1 MVKEIRTFVE
11 VILALIIF
19 LVSSIILALNLQ
31 TNYLEQCLLI
41 FIAFSITNSFAIS
54 NLSFQEKD
62 ENWRDE
68 LFISYVMLV
77 AVVAWGM
84 LMLFIF
90 GIFDWSNK
98 YSEQLFSLAN
108 DYDTMLH
115 VITATLAMVL
125 GWFCGSIG
133 ISDRIYE

>member
-19 LVSSIILALNLQ
+19 LVTSIILALNLQ
-31 TNYLEQCLLI
+31 TNYLEQGLLI

-77 AVVAWGM
+77 AV
-84 LMLFIF
+84 
-90 GIFDWSNK
+90 
-98 YSEQLFSLAN
+98 
-108 DYDTMLH
+108 
-115 VITATLAMVL
+115 ITCNIV
-125 GWFCGSIG
+125 S
-133 ISDRIYE
+133 

>member
-19 LVSSIILALNLQ
+19 LVTSIILALNLQ
-31 TNYLEQCLLI
+31 TNYLEQGLLI

-84 LMLFIF
+84 LLLFIF
-90 GIFDWSNK
+90 SIFDWSNK

>member
-19 LVSSIILALNLQ
+19 LVTSIILALNLQ
-31 TNYLEQCLLI
+31 TNYLEQGLLI

-84 LMLFIF
+84 LLLFIF

>member
-19 LVSSIILALNLQ
+19 LVTSIILALNLQ
-31 TNYLEQCLLI
+31 TNYLEQGLLI

-98 YSEQLFSLAN
+98 YLEVLYSLA
-108 DYDTMLH
+108 DAYDTMLH
-115 VITATLAMVL
+115 VISATLAMAL

>member
-31 TNYLEQCLLI
+31 TNYLEQGLLI

>member
-19 LVSSIILALNLQ
+19 LVTSIILALNLQ
-31 TNYLEQCLLI
+31 TNYLEQGLLI

-98 YSEQLFSLAN
+98 YSEELFSLAN

>member
-19 LVSSIILALNLQ
+19 LVTSIILALNLQ
-31 TNYLEQCLLI
+31 TNYLEQGLLI
-41 FIAFSITNSFAIS
+41 FIAFSITTLFAIS

-62 ENWRDE
+62 KNWRDE

-98 YSEQLFSLAN
+98 YSEELFSLAN